1 MCKKNVFYMKNLI
14 ILFFIIFSFGC
25 SKVIEQNGV
34 SPNKER
40 LNDLKIGKI
49 TKPQVRNLIGDPIF
63 VDSNNNKETWI
74 YFSQKIEKFAFLKPE
89 LISRKVILLSFNN
102 KILSKVETFSK
113 ENSKII
119 NLNTK
124 KVVSGGRK
132 LTVLQQ
138 IFGNIGN
145 FSAENYEQNL

>member
-1 MCKKNVFYMKNLI
+1 MKNLI

-34 SPNKER
+34 SPNEER

-49 TKPQVRNLIGDPIF
+49 TKLQVRKLIGDPIF
-63 VDSNNNKETWI
+63 VDSNNNDETWI
-74 YFSQKIEKFAFLKPE
+74 YFSQKIEKIAFFKPE

-102 KILSKVETFSK
+102 KILSKVETFSQ
-113 ENSKII
+113 EDSKII

>member
-1 MCKKNVFYMKNLI
+1 MKNLI

-34 SPNKER
+34 SPNEER

-49 TKPQVRNLIGDPIF
+49 TKLQVKKLIGDPIF
-63 VDSNNNKETWI
+63 VDSNNNDETWI
-74 YFSQKIEKFAFLKPE
+74 YFSQKIEKIAFFKPE

-102 KILSKVETFSK
+102 KILSKVETFSQ
-113 ENSKII
+113 EDSKII

-145 FSAENYEQNL
+145 FSSENYELNL

>member
-1 MCKKNVFYMKNLI
+1 MKNLI

-34 SPNKER
+34 SPNEER

-49 TKPQVRNLIGDPIF
+49 TKLQVKKLIGDPIF
-63 VDSNNNKETWI
+63 VDSNNNDETWI
-74 YFSQKIEKFAFLKPE
+74 YFSQKIEKIAFFKPE

-102 KILSKVETFSK
+102 KILSKVETFSQ
-113 ENSKII
+113 EDSKII

>member
-1 MCKKNVFYMKNLI
+1 MKNLI

-34 SPNKER
+34 SPNEER

-49 TKPQVRNLIGDPIF
+49 TKLQVKKLIGDPIF
-63 VDSNNNKETWI
+63 VDSNNNDETWI
-74 YFSQKIEKFAFLKPE
+74 YFSQKIEKIAFLKPE

-102 KILSKVETFSK
+102 KILSKVETFSQ
-113 ENSKII
+113 EDSKII

>member
-49 TKPQVRNLIGDPIF
+49 TKSQVRNLKGDHIY
-63 VDSNNNKETWI
+63 VDSNNNKETWNNI
-74 YFSQKIEKFAFLKPE
+74 SQKLK
-89 LISRKVILLSFNN
+89 
-102 KILSKVETFSK
+102 
-113 ENSKII
+113 
-119 NLNTK
+119 NLH
-124 KVVSGGRK
+124 
-132 LTVLQQ
+132 
-138 IFGNIGN
+138 F
-145 FSAENYEQNL
+145 

>member
-1 MCKKNVFYMKNLI
+1 MCKKKVFYMKNLI

-25 SKVIEQNGV
+25 SKVIEHNGV
-34 SPNKER
+34 SPNEER

-49 TKPQVRNLIGDPIF
+49 TKLQVRKLIGDPIF
-63 VDSNNNKETWI
+63 VDSNNNDETWI
-74 YFSQKIEKFAFLKPE
+74 YFSQKIEKIAFFKPE

-102 KILSKVETFSK
+102 KILSKVETFSQ
-113 ENSKII
+113 EDSKII

>member
-1 MCKKNVFYMKNLI
+1 MKNLI

-25 SKVIEQNGV
+25 SKVIEHNGV
-34 SPNKER
+34 SPNEER

-49 TKPQVRNLIGDPIF
+49 TKLQVRKLIGDPIF
-63 VDSNNNKETWI
+63 VDSNNNDETWI
-74 YFSQKIEKFAFLKPE
+74 YFSQKIEKIAFFKPE

-102 KILSKVETFSK
+102 KILSKVETFSQ
-113 ENSKII
+113 EDSKII